1 MDKQKARVKQIFM
14 LLYPSFFSYL
24 YTCFAHT
31 KQKQQGGNP
40 MSIYYKYDWDEE
52 NKELTVYINPT
63 EAFYEFSVEYA
74 GNHDKLSKR
83 KNLLDAARKLASEV
97 LPKGTE
103 ANTYR
108 VKFQQFLIAVLDEK
122 NGATRE
128 LLEGPA
134 CGNYKVKQ
142 NDSLKDIAQMFSV
155 DEDCLRKVNKLDSDT
170 IFIGMNLKV
179 PCYLH
184 TVVTSDSLLKIAQR
198 YDISRESIRQLNHLD
213 TDCLKIGQEL
223 KIPKRLQ

>member
-1 MDKQKARVKQIFM
+1 
-14 LLYPSFFSYL
+14 
-24 YTCFAHT
+24 
-31 KQKQQGGNP
+31 

-74 GNHDKLSKR
+74 GNHEKLSKR
-83 KNLLDAARKLASEV
+83 KNLLDSARKLAIEV
-97 LPKGTE
+97 LPKG
-103 ANTYR
+103 AVVNSYR

-134 CGNYKVKQ
+134 CGNYKVKHNDTLRGIAAKFSMDEKTLRQ
-142 NDSLKDIAQMFSV
+142 VNNMQDDSL
-155 DEDCLRKVNKLDSDT
+155 
-170 IFIGMNLKV
+170 FIGMNLKV

-198 YDISRESIRQLNHLD
+198 YDISRDSIRQLNKLE

-223 KIPKRLQ
+223 KIPKRLK

>member
-1 MDKQKARVKQIFM
+1 
-14 LLYPSFFSYL
+14 
-24 YTCFAHT
+24 
-31 KQKQQGGNP
+31 

-74 GNHDKLSKR
+74 SNHEKLSKR
-83 KNLLDAARKLASEV
+83 KNLLDSARKLASEV
-97 LPKGTE
+97 LPKGKGV
-103 ANTYR
+103 NSYR

-128 LLEGPA
+128 FLEGPA

-142 NDSLKDIAQMFSV
+142 NDTLRDIAAKFSM
-155 DEDCLRKVNKLDSDT
+155 DEKTLRQVNNMEDDSL
-170 IFIGMNLKV
+170 FIGMNLKV

-198 YDISRESIRQLNHLD
+198 YDISRDSIRQLNKLE

-223 KIPKRLQ
+223 KIPKRLK

>member
-1 MDKQKARVKQIFM
+1 
-14 LLYPSFFSYL
+14 
-24 YTCFAHT
+24 
-31 KQKQQGGNP
+31 
-40 MSIYYKYDWDEE
+40 MSIYYKYDWDEQ

-74 GNHDKLSKR
+74 GTHEKLSKR

-97 LPKGTE
+97 LPKGKE
-103 ANTYR
+103 VKSYR

-128 LLEGPA
+128 FLEGPA
-134 CGNYKVKQ
+134 CGSYKVKQ
-142 NDSLKDIAQMFSV
+142 NETLKDLSQMFSV
-155 DEDCLRKVNKLDSDT
+155 DENSLRKVNQLDRDT
-170 IFIGMNLKV
+170 LFVGMNLKV

-184 TVVTSDSLLKIAQR
+184 TVVTSDSLMKIAQR
-198 YDISRESIRQLNHLD
+198 YDISRESIRQLNDLH

-223 KIPKRLQ
+223 KVPKRLQ